1 MIMNMS
7 KNCKLIKV
15 KDGQTTGT
23 STITTDTIDT
33 QGFECVAIFGTIATV
48 NAGNY
53 AKARQG
59 AASNMSDGAD
69 LAGTKIVP
77 GTNGNS
83 FLIDLHRPTKRY
95 VDVQVVR
102 AGATTILGDIYAL
115 LCCPRKLPVTQG
127 STIDAELHVSP
138 EEGTA

>member
-1 MIMNMS
+1 MNLS
-7 KNCKLIKV
+7 KNSKLIKV
-15 KDGQTTGT
+15 KDSQATGT
-23 STITTDTIDT
+23 TTITTDPIDT
-33 QGFECVAIFGTIATV
+33 EGFDGVMIFGKIATV
-48 NAGNY
+48 NAGNF

-77 GTNGNS
+77 GTDGDS
-83 FLIDLHRPTKRY
+83 FLIDIKRPTKRY

-115 LCCPRKLPVTQG
+115 LYGPRKSPTSQG
-127 STIDAELHVSP
+127 STISAELNISP
-138 EEGTA
+138 AEGTA